1 MTKEEYFNHYFFE
14 YNDKTILYLMKKYHY
29 KVSREKVKGY
39 SKTYPK
45 LVTGII
51 INDEGKATVK
61 NALRK
66 KIMIEYKHLRD
77 NPDDIKCCQRLRGLV
92 TAARQVDKSAYPNI
106 RKFAFD
112 NLAKG

>member
-1 MTKEEYFNHYFFE
+1 MVCPP
-14 YNDKTILYLMKKYHY
+14 YLHFYY
-29 KVSREKVKGY
+29 RRQLFQQIGQRPPKVSVKGY

-45 LVTGII
+45 LVTGVI
-51 INDEGKATVK
+51 INSEGRATIK

-66 KIMIEYKHLRD
+66 KIMVEYEHLRN
-77 NPDDIKCCQRLRGLV
+77 NPDDIKSRQRLQGLV

-112 NLAKG
+112 NPAKS

>member
-1 MTKEEYFNHYFFE
+1 
-14 YNDKTILYLMKKYHY
+14 
-29 KVSREKVKGY
+29 
-39 SKTYPK
+39 
-45 LVTGII
+45 
-51 INDEGKATVK
+51 
-61 NALRK
+61 
-66 KIMIEYKHLRD
+66 MIEYKHLRD